1 MLTLVE
7 EGERERATLY
17 RSAVARFAQCE
28 RQRGREVQACAT
40 CRLGVGT
47 RALRMVREGEA
58 WRELGHPP
66 YLLLKW
72 TEVGDD
78 DRRLQAGRPEKR
90 RRPAGRCKETRSGA
104 ADRELMRALPL
115 SASVGRVPRH
125 CHGGPW

>member
-1 MLTLVE
+1 MRTLVE
-7 EGERERATLY
+7 EGERESDA
-17 RSAVARFAQCE
+17 RSVVARFAQCE

-72 TEVGDD
+72 ATMTD
-78 DRRLQAGRPEKR
+78 AGG
-90 RRPAGRCKETRSGA
+90 PAGETVA
-104 ADRELMRALPL
+104 P
-115 SASVGRVPRH
+115 GRRM
-125 CHGGPW
+125 